1 MGRAGYFGCLIVL
14 GVILLTVGCLAAFGA
29 TGAITVDRGVRVAA
43 VQKPV
48 TSQSKSGSTAPVAE
62 AEPGQPKLETTKP
75 EPATIEQSKLV
86 QTPPEAS
93 KPPSTKP
100 DQAATTVPVKSAPVG
115 TLPPKPQLVG
125 PESNIAQRL
134 DRETSAGGLK
144 LKALGAAKTTQGDRA
159 VLAIYVR
166 MENDGTNPI
175 RINPAFFR
183 MVDRSGAKYPIS
195 TAVEASL
202 PAIELG
208 PKTGPNEAG
217 KQTEGNLT
225 FELPRSAQGLAL
237 VYEPPNAPS
246 MRIPLPNE
254 FG

>member
-1 MGRAGYFGCLIVL
+1 MGRTGYFGCLIVL
-14 GVILLTVGCLAAFGA
+14 GVLLLTVGCLAVFGA
-29 TGAITVDRGVRVAA
+29 SGAISANGGVRVAA
-43 VQKPV
+43 VQKPESPPSAS
-48 TSQSKSGSTAPVAE
+48 SQGINSAPVSTLE
-62 AEPGQPKLETTKP
+62 TIPGQPKSEVIKPEQNPAEQSRPGQSGSEPLRPSATKP
-75 EPATIEQSKLV
+75 
-86 QTPPEAS
+86 
-93 KPPSTKP
+93 
-100 DQAATTVPVKSAPVG
+100 APVG
-115 TLPPKPQLVG
+115 TLRPKPQVVG

-166 MENDGTNPI
+166 MENDSANPI
-175 RINPAFFR
+175 RIDPAFFR
-183 MVDRSGAKYPIS
+183 MIDRAGTQFSIS

-225 FELPRSAQGLAL
+225 FELPRSAQGPAL
-237 VYEPPNAPS
+237 SYEPPNAPA